1 MNAVAL
7 SVRDLRVHYHTQEG
21 PVRAVDGVSFNLRE
35 GERFGLVGESGSG
48 KTTTAFAILQLT
60 RPPAKIEGGAVILGN
75 QDLTHLPEEELR
87 KMRFSQI
94 ALIPQGAMNSL
105 NPVMRIRD
113 QLMDVIREH
122 EKGVSKSDLDTRIG
136 DLLERVGL
144 NRNAAKMYP
153 HQLSG
158 GMKQRVC
165 IAMAIAL
172 KPRIIIADEPTS
184 ALDVV
189 TQRLVMETLAGVQEM
204 LGASVILVGH
214 DMGLMAQF
222 VDTIGVM
229 YAGRLVEVAPVA
241 DLFREPL
248 HPYSRLLISTLP
260 SLENKG
266 SFKGIPGI
274 APSLRRLPSGCAF
287 HPRCPQATPK
297 SSSVRP
303 ELVEIRPGRWVAC
316 HLY

>member
-1 MNAVAL
+1 
-7 SVRDLRVHYHTQEG
+7 
-21 PVRAVDGVSFNLRE
+21 
-35 GERFGLVGESGSG
+35 
-48 KTTTAFAILQLT
+48 
-60 RPPAKIEGGAVILGN
+60 IEGGAVLLGN
-75 QDLTHLPEEELR
+75 QDLTHLSEEELR
-87 KMRFSQI
+87 KLRFSQI

-122 EKGVSKSDLDTRIG
+122 EKGVSKAALDTRIG
-136 DLLERVGL
+136 DLVERVGL

-172 KPRIIIADEPTS
+172 RPRIIIADEPTS

-229 YAGRLVEVAPVA
+229 YAGRLVE
-241 DLFREPL
+241 
-248 HPYSRLLISTLP
+248 
-260 SLENKG
+260 
-266 SFKGIPGI
+266 I
-274 APSLRRLPSGCAF
+274 AP
-287 HPRCPQATPK
+287 
-297 SSSVRP
+297 
-303 ELVEIRPGRWVAC
+303 
-316 HLY
+316 

>member
-1 MNAVAL
+1 MGAVAL

-21 PVRAVDGVSFNLRE
+21 PVRAVDGVTFSLGE

-48 KTTTAFAILQLT
+48 KTTAAFAILQLT
-60 RPPAKIEGGAVILGN
+60 RPPARIEGGAVLLGD
-75 QDLTHLPEEELR
+75 QDLTHLSEEELR
-87 KMRFSQI
+87 KLRFSKI

-122 EKGVSKSDLDTRIG
+122 EKGASRSNLDSRIG

-144 NRNAAKMYP
+144 NRNTARMYP

-172 KPRIIIADEPTS
+172 RPRIIIADEPTS

-229 YAGRLVEVAPVA
+229 YAGRLVEIAPVA
-241 DLFREPL
+241 DLFKDPL

-260 SLENKG
+260 SLETKG
-266 SFKGIPGI
+266 AFKGIPGI

-287 HPRCPQATPK
+287 HPRCPKVMPAC
-297 SSSVRP
+297 SSVRP
-303 ELVEIRPGRWVAC
+303 ELVEVRPGRWVAC

>member
-1 MNAVAL
+1 LSAVAL
-7 SVRDLRVHYHTQEG
+7 RVRDLRVHYHTQEG
-21 PVRAVDGVSFNLRE
+21 PVRAVDGISFSLGE

-48 KTTTAFAILQLT
+48 KTTAAFAILQLT
-60 RPPAKIEGGAVILGN
+60 RPPARIEGGAVLLGN
-75 QDLTHLPEEELR
+75 QDLTHLSEEELR

-113 QLMDVIREH
+113 QLADVIREH
-122 EKGVSKSDLDTRIG
+122 EKGISRSDIDRRIG
-136 DLLERVGL
+136 DILEKVGL
-144 NRNAAKMYP
+144 GKGIAQMYP

-165 IAMAIAL
+165 IAMAISL
-172 KPRIIIADEPTS
+172 RPRIIIADEPTS

-189 TQRLVMETLAGVQEM
+189 TQRQVMETLAGVQEM

-229 YAGRLVEVAPVA
+229 YAGRLVEIAPVA

-260 SLENKG
+260 SLETKG
-266 SFKGIPGI
+266 AFKGIPGI
-274 APSLRRLPSGCAF
+274 APSLRRLPSGCHF
-287 HPRCPQATPK
+287 HPRCPRAMP
-297 SSSVRP
+297 SCSSVLP
-303 ELVEIRPGRWVAC
+303 QLVETRPGRWVAC